1 MGELHPHKKQ
11 PFNLQHALFFL
22 LFNDYYYFFFFQKIN
37 LFVYPQWRQFV
48 CMNCQIVLGAKSFPF
63 SEGTANKNSH
73 KVVSLVKMSETESTK
88 CTLYPCHATPPSNFQ
103 PIRLLDPGC
112 KHKFIYLM
120 LQKPTDLDLHGF
132 HRQGITWLHRTS
144 LVSWDCRW
152 YFSCYR
158 RILTFRTELLTDRWK
173 DRR

>member
-1 MGELHPHKKQ
+1 MGWREWGKYIPTKNNHLISNMHY
-11 PFNLQHALFFL
+11 FSFYLMIIIIIYF
-22 LFNDYYYFFFFQKIN
+22 FFFFQKIN
-37 LFVYPQWRQFV
+37 LFVFPQWRQFV

-112 KHKFIYLM
+112 RHKFTYLM
-120 LQKPTDLDLHGF
+120 TNRVDPDQMA
-132 HRQGITWLHRTS
+132 S
-144 LVSWDCRW
+144 S
-152 YFSCYR
+152 
-158 RILTFRTELLTDRWK
+158 EAN
-173 DRR
+173 